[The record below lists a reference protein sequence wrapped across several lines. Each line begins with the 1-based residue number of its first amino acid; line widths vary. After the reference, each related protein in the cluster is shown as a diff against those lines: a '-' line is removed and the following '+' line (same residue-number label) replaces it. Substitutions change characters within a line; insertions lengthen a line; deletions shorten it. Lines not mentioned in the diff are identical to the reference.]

1 MVTYLCLKIVSD
13 MLTVV
18 LFHLWWWALIWCNP
32 SCVFLVLLPT
42 PLMSYPYCSSILTH
56 KSLCV
61 LSLFSFSSFKAFDF
75 TYRPLIHFFFIYM
88 IECGAWGS
96 GFSDLHMDTQHSQ
109 HHLVKVDSFLS
120 VCSECLLRLSW
131 NIYIDSL
138 VGFLFVPIMYVSG
151 FVLLL
156 L

>member
-42 PLMSYPYCSSILTH
+42 PLMSYPYSSSILTH

-61 LSLFSFSSFKAFDF
+61 FSLFSFSSFKVFDF
-75 TYRPLIHFFFIYM
+75 TYRPLIHFFLYDWMWSMGVRFQWSPY
-88 IECGAWGS
+88 GYPAFPAS
-96 GFSDLHMDTQHSQ
+96 FS
-109 HHLVKVDSFLS
+109 KGGFLS
-120 VCSECLLRLSW
+120 QCMFYECLLRLNW
-131 NIYIDSL
+131 KIYIDSL
-138 VGFLFVPIMYVSG
+138 VGFLVVPIIYVSG
-151 FVLLL
+151 FLLL
-156 L
+156 LL